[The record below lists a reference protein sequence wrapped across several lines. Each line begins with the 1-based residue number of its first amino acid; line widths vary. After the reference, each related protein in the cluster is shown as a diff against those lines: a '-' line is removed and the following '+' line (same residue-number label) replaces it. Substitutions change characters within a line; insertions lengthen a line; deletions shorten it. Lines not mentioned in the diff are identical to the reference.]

1 MEYRK
6 FFMAV
11 VMSAAFF
18 SSCSGPQPSIKMDEF
33 AQIVYDMHFTDAV
46 LDIARFDDKNLKGD
60 SLSYYNNLFK
70 KYDITR
76 KKFIEEIE
84 WYTQHP
90 DKYKELY
97 EKVMKIVAL
106 EEKRAEE
113 EKAAA
118 KVSMSDTLNLW
129 KEKRTWHL
137 PLEGEKEP
145 VAFDIPAQESGV
157 YTLSADAVFYT
168 DDRTE
173 NPRMTIIANYEEGTN
188 EQNQFNGIEKDG
200 KRHSIEVQIKT
211 NPGKKLKN
219 LTGWV
224 LDHSTGTEK
233 KHIDLYDITLKYSK
247 E

>member
-1 MEYRK
+1 MRYRK
-6 FFMAV
+6 FFTAF

-18 SSCSGPQPSIKMDEF
+18 SSCSGPQPSIKMDKF

-46 LDIARFDDKNLKGD
+46 LDVARFDDKNLKSD
-60 SLSYYNNLFK
+60 SVSYYNNLFK

-76 KKFIEEIE
+76 KTFVEEIE

-97 EKVMKIVAL
+97 EKVMKIVAQ

-118 KVSMSDTLNLW
+118 KASESDTLNLW

-137 PLEGEKEP
+137 PLEGEKEA

-173 NPRMTIIANYEEGTN
+173 NPRMTIIANYEDGTN